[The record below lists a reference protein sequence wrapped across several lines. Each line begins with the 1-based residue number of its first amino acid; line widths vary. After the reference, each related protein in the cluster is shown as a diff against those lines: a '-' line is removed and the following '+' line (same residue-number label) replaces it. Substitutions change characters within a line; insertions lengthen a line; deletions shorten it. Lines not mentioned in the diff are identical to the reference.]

1 MARDVTYINKRT
13 LELFSEYLSV
23 SIVIFGF
30 LFLIGGIFDIEILK
44 SFSPTFSPISTL
56 TSLSFILIGTSLWL
70 LQNRMLNLFNIWI
83 AKSLIL
89 IVALINFLI
98 LGEIYL
104 I

>member
-83 AKSLIL
+83 AISIDSYSS
-89 IVALINFLI
+89 INKFFNSWR
-98 LGEIYL
+98 IY